1 MLIQRKLL
9 LEGQEHTI
17 LISDEQEA
25 LLAAQAAGRAVVGVE
40 RGPSWLERAGGTAEG
55 GPHQMENAGA
65 TSSVHLS
72 GIPYI
77 VPDLSDVT
85 DELLELVLR
94 RHLGLPWLIGET
106 ARLTIRELTP
116 EDAGGIPSEEYET
129 EEAVFRSRKLLESY
143 IRHQYGFYEYGT
155 WALVLRETGQ
165 LIGLAGVSN
174 PKLPPELEKRLAEV
188 LDNQDDYPW
197 LELGYHI
204 FRPFR
209 QLGYGREAVL
219 AIASYTC
226 EVLNA
231 RLCAL
236 IQKTNK
242 ASCALAKD
250 LGMIP
255 LAEKQSS
262 TETDTQS
269 LQGYLLYVQ
278 NFE

>member
-40 RGPSWLERAGGTAEG
+40 RGPSA
-55 GPHQMENAGA
+55 
-65 TSSVHLS
+65 VHLS

-116 EDAGGIPSEEYET
+116 EDAGRIPSEENET

-188 LDNQDDYPW
+188 LSNQDDDPW

-219 AIASYTC
+219 AIASYTR

-242 ASCALAKD
+242 ASRALAED
-250 LGMIP
+250 LGMILLAETKAP
-255 LAEKQSS
+255 NPTAPRSPAEKQSS